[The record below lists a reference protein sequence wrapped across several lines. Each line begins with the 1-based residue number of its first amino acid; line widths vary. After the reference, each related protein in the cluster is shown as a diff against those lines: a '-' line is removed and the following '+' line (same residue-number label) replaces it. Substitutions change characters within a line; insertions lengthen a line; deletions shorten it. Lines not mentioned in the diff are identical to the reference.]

1 VTGDGSSPT
10 ISQRLASWAA
20 GIQLSDLPPE
30 VLDDARWRLIDQVG
44 VCIAGTRSESARAV
58 HRVAERFGGNP
69 QATTLVTG
77 SRYSAPL
84 AGWVNGAVG
93 HAADYDDMNGTAAV
107 HISSV
112 AVPAALSAAEALRA
126 SGAQCLLAMVVGAE
140 VGLRILSGAPPHQ
153 FHKRGLHGTGV
164 AGPFVAAA
172 ITAKLM
178 GLESHAIAQ
187 ALGMAGSRASGL
199 MQTLVDGSWVKQ
211 LHPGWA
217 VEAGLTCAW
226 LASEGFT
233 GPMEVVEGQYGFFR
247 SLLHGDEEQ
256 LDLERI
262 LADLGRRWLLPE
274 TTFKPW
280 PNGVWNHASME
291 GAQLITHSEGL
302 SIGDIERIDVYVPPV
317 CLPIVCEPREAKL
330 HPQSVYHMKFSLPYS
345 VAMLLKLGRVEVDDY
360 RQDVLEDPEIAAL
373 AARVHC
379 HPDPSMQPETFPARV
394 ELTTQAGRVL
404 VHDVPAQL
412 GSSQH
417 PMSQVEHRR
426 KFHGNAVPSLGERR
440 TEQLLEALESFS
452 ECPEVERITALT
464 VPTFDAVG

>member
-1 VTGDGSSPT
+1 VAGDSSLT
-10 ISQRLASWAA
+10 ISQRLAEWAA
-20 GIQLSDLPPE
+20 GVRPNDLPAE
-30 VLDDARWRLIDQVG
+30 VLDDARRRLIDQVG

-112 AVPAALSAAEALRA
+112 AVPAALAAAEALQVG
-126 SGAQCLLAMVVGAE
+126 GAQCLLALAVGAE
-140 VGLRILSGAPPHQ
+140 VGLRIMSGAPPHQ

-164 AGPFVAAA
+164 AGSFVGAA
-172 ITAKLM
+172 ITTKLM
-178 GLESHAIAQ
+178 GLGPEVVAQ

-226 LASEGFT
+226 LAAEGFT
-233 GPMEVVEGQYGFFR
+233 GPMEVIEGQYGFFHA
-247 SLLHGDEEQ
+247 LLHGDEEQ
-256 LDLERI
+256 LDLERVTRG
-262 LADLGRRWLLPE
+262 LGRRWLLPE

-291 GAQLITHSEGL
+291 GAQVILQRERLAIDE
-302 SIGDIERIDVYVPPV
+302 IERIDVHVPPV
-317 CLPIVCEPREAKL
+317 CVPIVCEPREAKL

-360 RQDVLEDPEIAAL
+360 RQDVLQDPEVAAL

-394 ELTTQAGRVL
+394 ELTTRTGRAF

-412 GSSQH
+412 GSPQH
-417 PMSQVEHRR
+417 PMSQEDHRR
-426 KFHGNAVPSLGERR
+426 KFRANVAPSLGERQ
-440 TEQLLEALESFS
+440 TEQLLDALEHFS
-452 ECPEVERITALT
+452 ECQRVGRITAMT
-464 VPTFDAVG
+464 VPTLDAVG